1 VIAMRTLY
9 VLGTSGFAKEVAQL
23 ASQLNQQ
30 RPTWE
35 SIAYLSEHEGDIGRS
50 LPFGR
55 VAGTD
60 ALLDELSEPVD
71 VAIGVG
77 HPQVRAR
84 LGKKLL
90 ANPWV
95 TTPNLIHPIPGVDLD
110 HVQMGKGNFVARG
123 VAMTCDITI
132 GDFNLFNYNCT
143 IGHDVRIGSFN
154 VVNPGSNVSGNCSIG
169 DACLVG
175 TGAQVLPGLSIA
187 SRSSVGAGAVVV
199 RSVEGDGL
207 TVVGIPARALKT

>member
-1 VIAMRTLY
+1 MRTLY

-23 ASQLNQQ
+23 ACQLNQQ
-30 RPTWE
+30 RPTWK

-60 ALLDELSEPVD
+60 ALLDELSEPAD

-95 TTPNLIHPIPGVDLD
+95 ATPNLIHPIPGVDLD

-154 VVNPGSNVSGNCSIG
+154 VVNPGSNVSGNCVIG
-169 DACLVG
+169 DECLIG
-175 TGAQVLPGLSIA
+175 TGAQLLPNLELANRIT
-187 SRSSVGAGAVVV
+187 VGAGAVVV
-199 RSVEGDGL
+199 RPIREEGQ
-207 TVVGIPARALKT
+207 TYVGIPAGPIKR